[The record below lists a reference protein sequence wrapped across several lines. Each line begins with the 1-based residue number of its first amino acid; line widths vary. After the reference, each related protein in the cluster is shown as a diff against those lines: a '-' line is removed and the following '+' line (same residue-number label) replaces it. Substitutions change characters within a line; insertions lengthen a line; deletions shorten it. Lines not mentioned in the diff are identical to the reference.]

1 MINVKKL
8 ASNCEN
14 CITKPCQIG
23 CPLDNDIPGFIKEIK
38 KGNYEEAFNVLKK
51 TSILMPICGRVCP
64 HQRQCEGSCVKGVS
78 YEHVEIG
85 KLETFIGDLWLAK
98 EWKLKAPRKTKY
110 KVAVIGAG
118 PSGLTAA
125 AFLRMN
131 GIKVTIYEKHNYLG
145 GLLYNGIP
153 EFRLPKRIVKKVT
166 KNIIKLGIKVKYNQ
180 ELGNNLF
187 ITNLKKE
194 YDAIYIAIG
203 ANESNKMNILDEDL
217 KCIYGANELLESNKR
232 LKYKGKVVA
241 INGAGNVAMDI
252 SRTIKRMGAKKVF
265 VINRTANIAADPDEV
280 EAAKKDGVEF
290 LTETNIVKIIGKNK
304 ITAIE
309 VVKTKTKHLPGETKP
324 TLINIKDTNY
334 IIKVNYLIK
343 AIGSHQ
349 TKVVDKLSLEK
360 TPQGRIKIDDK
371 GKTSD
376 KKIFAGGDVAGTKGT
391 VAWAS
396 RAGRNAAQ
404 AIIEYLEGKAK

>member
-1 MINVKKL
+1 MINIKKL

-14 CITKPCQIG
+14 CVTKPCQIG

-38 KGNYEEAFNVLKK
+38 EGNYEEAFNVLKK
-51 TSILMPICGRVCP
+51 TSILMPVCGRVCP
-64 HQRQCEGSCVKGVS
+64 HERQCQGSCVKGVT
-78 YEHVEIG
+78 YEPVEIG

-98 EWKLKAPRKTKY
+98 EWKLKAPRKTNH
-110 KVAVIGAG
+110 KVAIIGAG

-153 EFRLPKRIVKKVT
+153 EFRLPKKIVKKVT

-180 ELGNNLF
+180 ELGKNLE
-187 ITNLKKE
+187 LKDLKQE
-194 YDAIYIAIG
+194 YDAVYIAIG
-203 ANESNKMNILDEDL
+203 ANESNKMNIPGEDL
-217 KCIYGANELLESNKR
+217 KCIYGANELLENNKR
-232 LKYKGKVVA
+232 LRYKGKTIV

-252 SRTIKRMGAKKVF
+252 SRTIKRMGAKKVI
-265 VINRTANIAADPDEV
+265 VLNRTERITADEDEV
-280 EAAKKDGVEF
+280 LAAKKDGVTF
-290 LTETNIVKIIGKNK
+290 LTSTNIVKIIGNK
-304 ITAIE
+304 KIRAVE
-309 VVKTKTKHLPGETKP
+309 VAKTENQKIPGETKT
-324 TLINIKDTNY
+324 TLINIPNSNY

-349 TKVVDKLSLEK
+349 TQVIDKLSIDK
-360 TPQGRIKIDDK
+360 TNQGRIKIDDM
-371 GKTSD
+371 GRTSD
-376 KKIFAGGDVAGTKGT
+376 KKIFSGGDVAGTKGT

-396 RAGRNAAQ
+396 RAGRNAAM
-404 AIIEYLEGKAK
+404 AIIEYLNQKK

>member
-1 MINVKKL
+1 MINIKKL

-14 CITKPCQIG
+14 CVTKPCQIG

-38 KGNYEEAFNVLKK
+38 EGNYEEAFNVLKK
-51 TSILMPICGRVCP
+51 TSILMPVCGRVCP
-64 HQRQCEGSCVKGVS
+64 HERQCQGSCVKGVT
-78 YEHVEIG
+78 YEPVEIG

-98 EWKLKAPRKTKY
+98 EWKLKAPRKTNH
-110 KVAVIGAG
+110 KVAIIGAG

-153 EFRLPKRIVKKVT
+153 EFRLPKKIVKKVT

-180 ELGNNLF
+180 ELGKNLE
-187 ITNLKKE
+187 LKDLKQE
-194 YDAIYIAIG
+194 YDAVYIAIG
-203 ANESNKMNILDEDL
+203 ANESNKMNIPGEDL
-217 KCIYGANELLESNKR
+217 KCIYGANELLENNKR
-232 LKYKGKVVA
+232 LRYKGKTIV

-252 SRTIKRMGAKKVF
+252 SRTIKRMGAKKVI
-265 VINRTANIAADPDEV
+265 VLNRTERITADEDEV
-280 EAAKKDGVEF
+280 LAAKKDGVTF
-290 LTETNIVKIIGKNK
+290 LTSTNIVKIIGNK
-304 ITAIE
+304 KIRAVE
-309 VVKTKTKHLPGETKP
+309 VAKTESQKIPGETKT
-324 TLINIKDTNY
+324 TLINIPNSNY

-349 TKVVDKLSLEK
+349 TQVIDKLSIDK
-360 TPQGRIKIDDK
+360 TNQGRIKIDDM
-371 GKTSD
+371 GRTSD
-376 KKIFAGGDVAGTKGT
+376 KKIFSGGDVAGTKGT

-396 RAGRNAAQ
+396 RAGRNAAM
-404 AIIEYLEGKAK
+404 AIIEYLNQKK

>member
-14 CITKPCQIG
+14 CVTKPCQIG
-23 CPLDNDIPGFIKEIK
+23 CPLDNDIPSFIKEVK
-38 KGNYEEAFNVLKK
+38 NGNYEEAFNVLKK

-64 HQRQCEGSCVKGVS
+64 HERQCEGSCVKGVS

-85 KLETFIGDLWLAK
+85 KLESFVGDLWLAK
-98 EWKLKAPRKTKY
+98 EWKLKAPRKTNH

-131 GIKVTIYEKHNYLG
+131 GIKVTIFEKHNYLG

-153 EFRLPKRIVKKVT
+153 EFRLPKKIVKKVT
-166 KNIIKLGIKVKYNQ
+166 NNIIKLGIRVKYNQ
-180 ELGNNLF
+180 ELGRNLYLKD
-187 ITNLKKE
+187 LKKE

-203 ANESNKMNILDEDL
+203 ANESNKMNIPGEKL
-217 KCIYGANELLESNKR
+217 KCIYGANELLESNKKLR
-232 LKYKGKVVA
+232 YKGKTIV

-252 SRTIKRMGAKKVF
+252 SRTIKRMGAKKVI
-265 VINRTANIAADPDEV
+265 VINRTNKIAADADEAL
-280 EAAKKDGVEF
+280 AAKKDGVEF
-290 LTETNIVKIIGKNK
+290 LLSTNIVKIIGRKK
-304 ITAIE
+304 IRAIE
-309 VVKTKTKHLPGETKP
+309 VAKTELKMLDGDKKP
-324 TLINIKDTNY
+324 TLVNIPDSNY

-349 TKVVDKLSLEK
+349 TKIVDKLSLEK
-360 TPQGRIKIDDK
+360 TPQGRILIDDT

-376 KKIFAGGDVAGTKGT
+376 KKVFSGGDVAGTKGT

-396 RAGRNAAQ
+396 RAGRNAAFS
-404 AIIEYLEGKAK
+404 IIEYLNNK

>member
-1 MINVKKL
+1 MINIKKL
-8 ASNCEN
+8 SSNCEN
-14 CITKPCQIG
+14 CVTKPCQIG

-38 KGNYEEAFNVLKK
+38 EGNYEEAFNVLRK
-51 TSILMPICGRVCP
+51 TSILMPVCGRVCP
-64 HQRQCEGSCVKGVS
+64 HEKQCQGSCVKGVS
-78 YEHVEIG
+78 YEQVEIG
-85 KLETFIGDLWLAK
+85 KLETFIGDLWLDK
-98 EWKLKAPRKTKY
+98 EWKLKAPRKTNH

-153 EFRLPKRIVKKVT
+153 EFRLPKKIVKKVT

-180 ELGNNLF
+180 ELGRNLY
-187 ITNLKKE
+187 LKDLKRE

-203 ANESNKMNILDEDL
+203 ANESNKMNIPGEEL

-232 LKYKGKVVA
+232 LRYKGKRVV

-252 SRTIKRMGAKKVF
+252 SRTIKRMGAKKVI
-265 VINRTANIAADPDEV
+265 VLNRTSRITADADEL
-280 EAAKKDGVEF
+280 EAAKKDGVEV
-290 LTETNIVKIIGKNK
+290 LTETTITKIIGKKK
-304 ITAIE
+304 IHAVE
-309 VVKTKTKHLPGETKP
+309 LAKTEERILPGETKATIVP
-324 TLINIKDTNY
+324 IEGTNY
-334 IIKVNYLIK
+334 ILKVNYLIK

-349 TKVVDKLSLEK
+349 TKVVDKLPLEK
-360 TPQGRIKIDDK
+360 TAQGRIQIDEF

-376 KKIFAGGDVAGTKGT
+376 RKVFSGGDVAGTKGT

-396 RAGRNAAQ
+396 RAGRNAAF
-404 AIIEYLEGKAK
+404 AIIEYLNKK

>member
-1 MINVKKL
+1 MISIKKL
-8 ASNCEN
+8 SSNCEN
-14 CITKPCQIG
+14 CVTKPCQIG

-38 KGNYEEAFNVLKK
+38 EGNYEEAFNVLRK
-51 TSILMPICGRVCP
+51 TSILMPVCGRVCP
-64 HQRQCEGSCVKGVS
+64 HEKQCQGSCVKGVS
-78 YEHVEIG
+78 YEQVEIG
-85 KLETFIGDLWLAK
+85 KLETFIGDLWLDK
-98 EWKLKAPRKTKY
+98 EWKLKAPRKTNH

-153 EFRLPKRIVKKVT
+153 EFRLPKKIVKKVT

-180 ELGNNLF
+180 ELGRNLF
-187 ITNLKKE
+187 LKDLKKE
-194 YDAIYIAIG
+194 YDAVYLAIG
-203 ANESNKMNILDEDL
+203 ANESNKMNIPGEEL

-232 LKYKGKVVA
+232 LRYKGKTIV

-252 SRTIKRMGAKKVF
+252 SRTIKRMGAKKVI
-265 VINRTANIAADPDEV
+265 VLNRTSRITADADEL
-280 EAAKKDGVEF
+280 EAAKKDGVEV
-290 LTETNIVKIIGKNK
+290 LTETTITKIIGKKK
-304 ITAIE
+304 IHAVE
-309 VVKTKTKHLPGETKP
+309 LAKTEERILPGETKTTIVP
-324 TLINIKDTNY
+324 TEGTNY
-334 IIKVNYLIK
+334 ILKVNYLIK

-349 TKVVDKLSLEK
+349 TKVVDKLPLEK
-360 TPQGRIKIDDK
+360 TAQGRIQIDES

-376 KKIFAGGDVAGTKGT
+376 RKVFSGGDVAGTKGT

-396 RAGRNAAQ
+396 RAGRNAAF
-404 AIIEYLEGKAK
+404 AIIEYLNKK

>member
-1 MINVKKL
+1 MISIKKIS
-8 ASNCEN
+8 SNCEN

-38 KGNYEEAFNVLKK
+38 NGNYEEAFNVLKK
-51 TSILMPICGRVCP
+51 TSILMPVCGRVCP
-64 HQRQCEGSCVKGVS
+64 HERQCQGSCVKGVS
-78 YEHVEIG
+78 YEAVEIG

-153 EFRLPKRIVKKVT
+153 EFRLPKKIVKKVT
-166 KNIIKLGIKVKYNQ
+166 NNIIKLGIKVKYNQ
-180 ELGNNLF
+180 ELGKKLD
-187 ITNLKKE
+187 IKTLKKE
-194 YDAIYIAIG
+194 YDAIYLAIG
-203 ANESNKMNILDEDL
+203 ANESNKMNIPGEEL
-217 KCIYGANELLESNKR
+217 KCIYGANELLESNKKLR
-232 LKYKGKVVA
+232 YKGKTII

-252 SRTIKRMGAKKVF
+252 SRTIKRAGAKKVI
-265 VINRTANIAADPDEV
+265 VINRTARLSADPDEV
-280 EAAKKDGVEF
+280 EAAKKDGVTF
-290 LTETNIVKIIGKNK
+290 LTETNIVKIIGNK
-304 ITAIE
+304 KIHAVE
-309 VVKTKTKHLPGETKP
+309 VAKTELKEVADSTKP
-324 TLINIKDTNY
+324 TLVNIPGSNY
-334 IIKVNYLIK
+334 QIKANYLIK

-349 TKVVDKLSLEK
+349 TTVIDKLSLEK
-360 TPQGRIKIDDK
+360 TEQGRIKIDDT

-376 KKIFAGGDVAGTKGT
+376 KKIFSGGDVAGTKGT

-396 RAGRNAAQ
+396 RAGRNAAMG
-404 AIIEYLEGKAK
+404 IIEYLNKNR